1 MRGLLSAWPT
11 MFGSVC
17 FRPRTSFVFSFG
29 LGLER
34 FRAVFCAGLCF
45 RGMEASPCA
54 PARILG
60 EESDMQAQHLRSATA
75 GVSLGTLSATLFT
88 ILRMYTVSASTIACP
103 GLTDGRSHC
112 GLHCNRREALRAR
125 DRQMAVVDY
134 SLANLRKDGYSVA
147 CG

>member
-1 MRGLLSAWPT
+1 MQ
-11 MFGSVC
+11 
-17 FRPRTSFVFSFG
+17 
-29 LGLER
+29 
-34 FRAVFCAGLCF
+34 GLCF